1 MTPRPN
7 AGTAWPVALPLGL
20 VLTFALPRTS
30 ARADGSITYK
40 YENYEETG
48 GRVIVQTQGVDM
60 EQDLPDAFKFTASL
74 VNDAIS
80 GASPTGA
87 PAAPGSD
94 QVPTSGL
101 ADHRK
106 AWDLGLS
113 RPFGPTSLAVG
124 VAESRE
130 HDYVSRGWS
139 VNTLTD
145 FNQKNTTL
153 IAGIA
158 GHADQV
164 ETFYDPQAAYRPKH
178 ALSAILG
185 VTQLLDKWT
194 SVTLDLSWSHE
205 TGFLNDQYKEVLKS
219 IEIFPGVFL
228 PLGFPENRPGVR
240 DSGTAY
246 ALADRAF
253 PALHGAL
260 ELSYR
265 FYADT
270 YAVTA
275 NTAEA
280 RWLQKIGDH
289 LTVGPE
295 IRAYEQQAARFYYYN
310 LDDTAIVPTRVPE
323 PNGVNYSSDY
333 RLSALET
340 TTWGIRVSWKP
351 ADRLEFTA
359 AYDRYRMHGRDGVTP
374 QSAYPVANILTGGA
388 KISW

>member
-1 MTPRPN
+1 MTPRPHP
-7 AGTAWPVALPLGL
+7 GTAWPVALPLCLVL
-20 VLTFALPRTS
+20 VLTLPRTP
-30 ARADGSITYK
+30 ARADGSIAYK

-48 GRVIVQTQGVDM
+48 GRVIVHTQGVDLD
-60 EQDLPDAFKFTASL
+60 QDLPDGFKFTAS
-74 VNDAIS
+74 VVDDAIS

-87 PAAPGSD
+87 PAFPGSD

-106 AWDLGLS
+106 AWDLGLA
-113 RPFGPTSLAVG
+113 RAFGPTTLAVG

-139 VNTLTD
+139 LNTLTD

-153 IAGIA
+153 IAGVA

-178 ALSAILG
+178 SVSAILG
-185 VTQLLDKWT
+185 VTQLLDKFT
-194 SVTLDLSWSHE
+194 SVTFDLSWGHE
-205 TGFLNDQYKEVLKS
+205 TGFLNDQYKAVLKS
-219 IEIFPGVFL
+219 LEIFSGVFL
-228 PLGFPENRPGVR
+228 PLGYPENRPDVR

-246 ALADRAF
+246 VLLDRAF
-253 PALHGAL
+253 PRLHGAL

-270 YAVTA
+270 YSITA

-295 IRAYEQQAARFYYYN
+295 VRAYEQQAARFYYYN
-310 LDDTAIVPTRVPE
+310 LDETTIVPIRVPD

-340 TTWGIRVSWKP
+340 TTYGVRVSWKP
-351 ADRLEFTA
+351 IERLEFTA
-359 AYDRYRMHGRDGVTP
+359 AYDRYRMHGSDGVTP
-374 QSAYPVANILTGGA
+374 QSAYPVANILSVGT
-388 KISW
+388 KVSW